1 MAFHADTHRRPD
13 GRRRR
18 AVWEFRVAF
27 ALTFLVMLV
36 PTVFSRLSLSH
47 WGESAGDGAHRS
59 IFHEARA
66 RTDQIV
72 PFMFMG

>member
-1 MAFHADTHRRPD
+1 MAFHADSHRRPG
-13 GRRRR
+13 GRPRSDL
-18 AVWEFRVAF
+18 WEFRVAF

-36 PTVFSRLSLSH
+36 PTVFSRLSLSN
-47 WGESAGDGAHRS
+47 WGDSSGDGVHRS

>member
-1 MAFHADTHRRPD
+1 MAFHAETHRRASDRSRRD
-13 GRRRR
+13 G
-18 AVWEFRVAF
+18 WEFRVAF

-36 PTVFSRLSLSH
+36 PTALSRLSFSY
-47 WGESAGDGAHRS
+47 WSVRRGDVHRS

>member
-1 MAFHADTHRRPD
+1 MA
-13 GRRRR
+13 
-18 AVWEFRVAF
+18 V
-27 ALTFLVMLV
+27 ALTFVVMLV
-36 PTVFSRLSLSH
+36 PTVFSRLSFLH
-47 WGESAGDGAHRS
+47 WGESKGDDAHRS